1 MKYSMKNTV
10 YLFGLMVFLFSCR
23 TNETVKNQTR
33 GNALGTTYSI
43 IFIADKE
50 LDYQQEIDSV
60 FRVLNQSM
68 STYIPDSDIS
78 KINQGDST
86 IQVDKMFKEVFEIS
100 SKVHNA
106 SNGYFDPTVGV
117 LANAWGFGPG
127 DQMEL
132 DSLRVDSLLSY
143 VGWGKVQLNGDNTI
157 TKSHPSIRFDFNAV
171 AKGYAIDRL
180 GAMLDEKG
188 IKNYLVEVG
197 GEVLAR
203 GKNLD
208 SGKQWSVGID
218 DPQVENGRQLKQIV
232 ALKDVAMASS
242 GNYRKF
248 RVDPETGEKYVH
260 TINPKTG
267 FTKNS
272 NVLATSVVAKTCAVA
287 DAFATSFMAMDLEDS
302 KAVLENHDELEAYI
316 IYLDRNGETQEFFT
330 PGFEALVKK

>member
-1 MKYSMKNTV
+1 MKHKV
-10 YLFGLMVFLFSCR
+10 LLLGLVVLFLNC
-23 TNETVKNQTR
+23 TPKEHIKNQNW

-43 IFIADKE
+43 IYIADEE

-60 FRVLNQSM
+60 FQVLNQSM
-68 STYIPDSDIS
+68 STYIPTSDIS
-78 KINQGDST
+78 RINEGDST
-86 IQVDKMFKEVFEIS
+86 IVVDGMFKEVFNVS
-100 SKVHNA
+100 SEVHKA
-106 SNGYFDPTVGV
+106 SNGYFDPTIGV

-127 DQMEL
+127 EQIEL
-132 DSLRVDSLLSY
+132 DSLRVDSLLGY
-143 VGWGKVQLNGDNTI
+143 VGWEKVKLNQDNTI

-197 GEVLAR
+197 GEVLAK
-203 GKNLD
+203 GTNHV
-208 SGKQWSVGID
+208 SGKQWTVGID
-218 DPQVENGRQLKQIV
+218 DPQVETGRQLKQIV
-232 ALKDVAMASS
+232 SLEDVAMASS

-267 FTKNS
+267 YTKNS

-287 DAFATSFMAMDLEDS
+287 DAFATTFMAMDLKDS
-302 KAVLENHDELEAYI
+302 KQVLENHGELEAYI
-316 IYLDRNGETQEFFT
+316 IYLDENGETQEFFT
-330 PGFEALVKK
+330 PGFEALIQN

>member
-1 MKYSMKNTV
+1 MNRFWV
-10 YLFGLMVFLFSCR
+10 LGVLVLLFSCAPT
-23 TNETVKNQTR
+23 TNVKNQNW

-43 IFIADKE
+43 IYIADQE

-60 FRVLNQSM
+60 FQVLNQSM
-68 STYIPDSDIS
+68 STYIPTSDIS
-78 KINQGDST
+78 KINTGDST
-86 IQVDKMFKEVFEIS
+86 IVVDDMFKEVFDIS
-100 SKVHNA
+100 TEVHKA
-106 SNGYFDPTVGV
+106 SHGYFDPTIGV

-127 DQMEL
+127 EQIEL
-132 DSLRVDSLLSY
+132 DSLRVDSLLGY
-143 VGWGKVQLNGDNTI
+143 VGWDKVSMNNDNTI
-157 TKSHPSIRFDFNAV
+157 TKASPFIRFDFNAV

-180 GAMLDEKG
+180 GAMLDAKG

-203 GKNLD
+203 GTNLV

-218 DPQVENGRQLKQIV
+218 DPQIETGRQLKLIV
-232 ALKDVAMASS
+232 SLKDQAMASS

-267 FTKNS
+267 YTKNS

-287 DAFATSFMAMDLEDS
+287 DAFATTFMAMDLEES
-302 KAVLENHDELEAYI
+302 KKVIQEHGELEAYI
-316 IYLDRNGETQEFFT
+316 IYLDENGETKEFFT
-330 PGFEALVKK
+330 PGFEELIRK